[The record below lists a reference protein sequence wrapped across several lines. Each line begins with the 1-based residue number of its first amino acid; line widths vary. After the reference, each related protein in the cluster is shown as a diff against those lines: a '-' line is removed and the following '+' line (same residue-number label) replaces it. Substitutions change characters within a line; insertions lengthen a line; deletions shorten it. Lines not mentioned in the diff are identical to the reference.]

1 MASTKSHK
9 VRNLLQKGLT
19 PTEVVARLKVSRSMV
34 YKIKTEMVASG
45 ELGSKVRKEVVS
57 TAKPTPTLHSPPPAP
72 TPSIAGLGSFHANK
86 PIVRK
91 QEVVKPK
98 TLWQSIKEWFK

>member
-9 VRNLLQKGLT
+9 IRNLLQKGLT

-45 ELGSKVRKEVVS
+45 ELGRKVRKEVVS
-57 TAKPTPTLHSPPPAP
+57 TAKPTPV
-72 TPSIAGLGSFHANK
+72 TP
-86 PIVRK
+86 K